1 MGFVFRNSR
10 SSPLAPSPIVL
21 FMTFRL
27 SSLPLFVA
35 LVLGV
40 VACNDG
46 TTKTSAEQATYVGG
60 TTCAS
65 CHANEQ
71 SSWENSHHDLAMQ
84 EPTSESILGDFNYTK
99 FTYAGVTSTFYQRQD
114 TFFVETDG
122 SDGRLQEFKIDY
134 TFGVTPLQQY
144 LIQFPGG
151 RLQSLGIAW
160 DARPEE
166 DGGQR
171 WFHLYPDETVD
182 YKDQLHWT
190 GPYQNWNF
198 MCAGCHSTNVKK
210 NYILEENRYETTY
223 SDIDVSCEACHGPGS
238 NHAAW
243 ARSDKPGAQ
252 LESDYPKG
260 LTVSLGDPDS
270 DNWVMNQETGIAKR
284 TSLRKSHTLVETC
297 APCHSRRSS
306 LDDHFQAGK
315 PLLAHFR
322 PSLLTEGVYYPD
334 GQIQDEVYVYGSFI
348 QSKMY
353 AAGVTCNNCHDPHSL
368 EIRASGNALCSS
380 CHLPAR
386 FDTQNHYF
394 HVPGTAAAQCVSCHM
409 PDKIYMGVDSRRD
422 HSFRVPRPDLSV
434 SLETPNACILCH
446 TDQSDSWAAEA
457 VSSWYGEDRTAKS
470 HYGEA
475 IRAGRLRDPDAEPL
489 LVQLAQD
496 SSQPGIA
503 RATALSLLGGFPSE
517 VTFQAIED
525 GLEDADPI
533 VRFASLRA
541 LDIAD
546 SNTRLRLAYPLL
558 NDTIRTVRVEAA
570 RILAPVPAQGLTLTQ
585 QKLIDQIVQEYIQ
598 AELFNA
604 DRPEAHLNLG
614 VLYAGRGLFDDA
626 EASYRAA
633 LRIDPANVQAHVN
646 LADLFRLQ
654 GREDEGER
662 LLRQM
667 LEVSPDAADG
677 HHALGL
683 LLVRRGSI
691 DEAVEYLAAASNS
704 QPGNERFG
712 YIYGVALNSIGDSSN
727 ALLML
732 ERSLGHNPNSRNL
745 LMALATINRDNGSLN
760 AALRYTEDLLA
771 LSPQDPSVIQLR
783 AQLQEMIQSQSN

>member
-1 MGFVFRNSR
+1 M
-10 SSPLAPSPIVL
+10 I
-21 FMTFRL
+21 FRL
-27 SSLPLFVA
+27 SSLPLFVV

-40 VACNDG
+40 MACNEG
-46 TTKTSAEQATYVGG
+46 TTRTSAEQATYVGG

-71 SSWENSHHDLAMQ
+71 ASWENSHHDLAMQ
-84 EPTSESILGDFNYTK
+84 EPTSESILGDFNNTE

-134 TFGVTPLQQY
+134 AFGVTPLQQY

-210 NYILEENRYETTY
+210 KYILDENRYETTF
-223 SDIDVSCEACHGPGS
+223 SEIDVSCEACHGPGS
-238 NHAAW
+238 DHAAW
-243 ARSDKPGAQ
+243 ARSDEPGAQ
-252 LESDYPKG
+252 PESDYLKG
-260 LTVSLGDPDS
+260 LTTILGDPDS
-270 DNWVMNQETGIAKR
+270 DNWVMDQETGIAKR
-284 TSLRKSHTLVETC
+284 TSLKKSHTLVETC
-297 APCHSRRSS
+297 ATCHSRRSS
-306 LDDHFQAGK
+306 LDDDFRAGD

-322 PSLLTEGVYYPD
+322 PSLLTEGVYHPD

-368 EIRASGNALCSS
+368 ELRASGNALCSS
-380 CHLPAR
+380 CHLPAK
-386 FDTQNHYF
+386 FDTQDHYF
-394 HVPGTAAAQCVSCHM
+394 HVPGTQGTQCVNCHM

-422 HSFRVPRPDLSV
+422 HSFRVPRPDLSS
-434 SLETPNACILCH
+434 SLGTPNACNQCH
-446 TDQSDSWAAEA
+446 ADQSVSWAAEA
-457 VSSWYGEDRTAKS
+457 VSSWYGEDGTTKS
-470 HYGEA
+470 HFGEA
-475 IRAGRLRDPDAEPL
+475 IQAGRDRDPAAEPL

-496 SSQPGIA
+496 DSQPGIA
-503 RATALSLLGGFPSE
+503 RATALSLLSSFAGAAT
-517 VTFQAIED
+517 VQAIQTGLTD
-525 GLEDADPI
+525 GDPL

-546 SNTRLRLAYPLL
+546 PDTRLRLAYPLL
-558 NDTIRTVRVEAA
+558 TDTIRTVRVEAA
-570 RILAPVPAQGLTLTQ
+570 RILAPVPAHSLTPTQ
-585 QKLIDQIVQEYIQ
+585 QSLIDQSVQEYIQ

-626 EASYRAA
+626 EASYRTA

-662 LLRQM
+662 LLRQV
-667 LEVSPDAADG
+667 LELSPDAADA

-683 LLVRRGSI
+683 LLVRRAGI

-732 ERSLGHNPNSRNL
+732 ERSLGYNPNSRNL
-745 LMALATINRDNGSLN
+745 LMALATINRDNGALD
-760 AALRYTEDLLA
+760 AALRYTEALLA
-771 LSPQDPSVIQLR
+771 IPPQDPSVIQLR

>member
-1 MGFVFRNSR
+1 
-10 SSPLAPSPIVL
+10 
-21 FMTFRL
+21 MTFRL
-27 SSLPLFVA
+27 SSPLLFFV
-35 LVLGV
+35 LVLGF
-40 VACNDG
+40 VACNKG
-46 TTKTSAEQATYVGG
+46 PATPITEQAAYVGG
-60 TTCAS
+60 ATCAS

-84 EPTSESILGDFNYTK
+84 EPTSESILGDFNNTE

-122 SDGRLQEFKIDY
+122 SDGRLQEFKIDFA
-134 TFGVTPLQQY
+134 FGVTPLQQY

-160 DARPEE
+160 DARPDE

-210 NYILEENRYETTY
+210 NYILDENRYETTY
-223 SDIDVSCEACHGPGS
+223 SEIDVSCEACHGPGS
-238 NHAAW
+238 DHAAW
-243 ARSDKPGAQ
+243 ARSDEPGAQ
-252 LESDYPKG
+252 PESDYLKG
-260 LTVSLGDPDS
+260 LTTILGDPDS
-270 DNWVMNQETGIAKR
+270 DTWVMNQETGIAELI
-284 TSLRKSHTLVETC
+284 SLEKSHTLVETC

-306 LDDHFQAGK
+306 LDDDFRAGD
-315 PLLAHFR
+315 PLLAHFQ
-322 PSLLTEGVYYPD
+322 PSLLTEGVYHPD

-353 AAGVTCNNCHDPHSL
+353 AAGVTCNNCHDSHSL
-368 EIRASGNALCSS
+368 ELRASGNALCSS
-380 CHLPAR
+380 CHLPTR
-386 FDTQNHYF
+386 FDTQDHYF
-394 HVPGTAAAQCVSCHM
+394 HVPGTQAAQCVSCHM

-422 HSFRVPRPDLSV
+422 HSFRVPRPDLSS
-434 SLETPNACILCH
+434 SLGTPNACNQCH
-446 TDQSDSWAAEA
+446 ADQSVSWAAEA
-457 VSSWYGEDRTAKS
+457 VSSWYGEDGTPKS
-470 HYGEA
+470 HFGEA
-475 IRAGRLRDPDAEPL
+475 IQAGRDRDQAAEPL
-489 LVQLAQD
+489 LVQVAQD
-496 SSQPGIA
+496 DSQPGIA
-503 RATALSLLGGFPSE
+503 RATALSLLGNFPSE
-517 VTFQAIED
+517 ATLLAIHD
-525 GLEDADPI
+525 GLSDSDPL

-546 SNTRLRLAYPLL
+546 PDTRLRLAYPLL
-558 NDTIRTVRVEAA
+558 IDTMRTVRVEAA
-570 RILAPVPAQGLTLTQ
+570 RILAPVPAQSLTPTQ
-585 QKLIDQIVQEYIQ
+585 QSLIDQSVQEYIQ

-626 EASYRAA
+626 ETSYRAA

-662 LLRQM
+662 LLRQV
-667 LEVSPDAADG
+667 LEVSPDAADA

-683 LLVRRGSI
+683 LLVRRGGI
-691 DEAVEYLAAASNS
+691 NEAIEYLAEASNS
-704 QPGNERFG
+704 QPRNERFG

-727 ALLML
+727 ALLTL
-732 ERSLGHNPNSRNL
+732 ERSLGYNPNSRNL
-745 LMALATINRDNGSLN
+745 LMALATINRDSGALD
-760 AALRYTEDLLA
+760 AALRYTEALLA
-771 LSPQDPSVIQLR
+771 IPPQDPSVIQLR
-783 AQLQEMIQSQSN
+783 VQLQEMIQSQSN